1 MADFI
6 HAAWPVGA
14 AFAVAFLLWAFWR
27 VMLNRSCWRCR
38 TPLLTRKRKRTFLT
52 FFFLTQCDR
61 CGAWRGSL
69 LK

>member
-6 HAAWPVGA
+6 NAAWPVVAVLAGA
-14 AFAVAFLLWAFWR
+14 FVLWAFWR

-38 TPLLTRKRKRTFLT
+38 TPLLTRKRKRTLLT

-61 CGAWRGSL
+61 CGAWRGNL
-69 LK
+69 IK